1 MKPKQTRRPVPG
13 AARSALK
20 RPPNRM
26 AARPSAA
33 KPQQPALRL
42 NAAAGDFI
50 RSRRF
55 NVYTL
60 LTVALVVLTLILVG
74 PMVQVWVNQQ
84 RDIAAVQAKLDQAK
98 KDLAAMRVER
108 TRWDDP
114 VYIRAQAR
122 ERLYYVLP
130 GEISYLVMDADQI
143 DANDDSG
150 TVGAALAKARNS
162 DEISSS
168 IMRVKKN
175 WVDTLTQ
182 SVLKAGLAEPDP
194 DAATGKETSN

>member
-1 MKPKQTRRPVPG
+1 MKPQQTRRPMPG
-13 AARSALK
+13 SARSAVK
-20 RPPNRM
+20 RP
-26 AARPSAA
+26 ATARPAA
-33 KPQQPALRL
+33 KTTKPASARTGMRL
-42 NAAAGDFI
+42 NAATDFL

-55 NVYTL
+55 NIYTL
-60 LTVALVVLTLILVG
+60 TAIGLAIFAAILVG
-74 PMVQVWVNQQ
+74 PMVQVWINQQ
-84 RDIAAVQAKLDQAK
+84 RDIAAVQAQLDQAQ
-98 KDLAAMRVER
+98 KDLAKMRVER

-130 GEISYLVMDADQI
+130 GEISYLVMDADSI
-143 DANDDSG
+143 DATDATG

-162 DEISSS
+162 TQISTS

-182 SVLKAGLAEPDP
+182 SVLKAGLAEPTT
-194 DAATGKETSN
+194 AAGSGDSTSK